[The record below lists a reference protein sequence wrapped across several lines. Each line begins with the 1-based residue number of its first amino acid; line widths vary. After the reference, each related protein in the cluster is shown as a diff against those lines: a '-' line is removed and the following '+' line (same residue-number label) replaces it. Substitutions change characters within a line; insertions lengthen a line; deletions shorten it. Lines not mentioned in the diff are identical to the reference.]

1 MANYA
6 LDTFSSR
13 GSYEVVL
20 AALETELETIDTAKT
35 IRLLE
40 IQKHGNEYVGLL
52 IIDAYRFNAAM
63 ALD

>member
-6 LDTFSSR
+6 LDTFSKQ

-40 IQKHGNEYVGLL
+40 IQRQGNEFIGLL
-52 IIDAYRFNAAM
+52 IIDA
-63 ALD
+63 